1 MPDLRERAAEVCGPY
16 DVWVMIAISIIAIPI
31 KKLGPLVGPSFLVL

>member
-16 DVWVMIAISIIAIPI
+16 DVLAMRLITI
-31 KKLGPLVGPSFLVL
+31 KKTGSLGGTQFFGSVKF